1 MKKLVL
7 VLVLGLFAFNANA
20 QNADKAKKL
29 LDEGD
34 LLKIARNINEKKS
47 A

>member
-1 MKKLVL
+1 LKNRFYGKYPE
-7 VLVLGLFAFNANA
+7 
-20 QNADKAKKL
+20 KEAKRL